1 VESAINALFCIVLY
15 CISVCQLTRSTQRNV
30 GLRVKLDFVKQNVIC
45 NEFSVLKPLVDVD
58 GSNNESLTDWLI
70 VGHIAM
76 SCSDVGNI

>member
-1 VESAINALFCIVLY
+1 MN
-15 CISVCQLTRSTQRNV
+15 
-30 GLRVKLDFVKQNVIC
+30 LDFVKQNVIC